1 MQNSYLTNEQPTN
14 TEQTKKLL
22 SSVLSSVGAHQH
34 LSDAQLK
41 LFSLHKKYTTDQFL
55 LNGET
60 SQEQPAIDAQ
70 KVQGTPTLNEQN
82 IPLSLVLESLR
93 EARATS
99 CSQLKAE
106 QSFVNTIFGIKVFDD
121 TIGAALTNGV
131 LALFPTSYIFAGL
144 GFVAT
149 DDLGYRVGGRN
160 YQPLV
165 PGQRSGD
172 INDAVLYVQH
182 ADRRKVFDVGIERIP
197 VTLGNYDKLK
207 TEYYAQFLDEIQ
219 KEIKPYV
226 DDAKIKNQQ
235 LTAQDLEDLTNLK
248 KLLELPS
255 QKSNNSETIGI
266 LSDFLKEKK
275 SQFESNG
282 EIKESDIFFI
292 EKFLSG
298 EMVFNETVTL
308 DSILTKVNMHKSSET
323 FTFTD
328 QQMAR
333 IKYEI
338 LDKKH
343 NENPTEKSKQ
353 ETLNALENAESI
365 AKTRQENFLTA
376 LQSLSFN
383 ECKNSTDFYKKL
395 HLQDSLKIYKDL
407 FNECEHWAS
416 HYPECKDQLKT
427 FLEAVAKNKKQ
438 TTNYLLTKDR
448 TLQEKAQDV
457 ANFYKSIAILGGIFA
472 GLKKLALEHHFA
484 EWGREAATAVYN
496 TSAGQFIAN
505 SQFAHTAN
513 HLAGAVGGN
522 VSSVASF
529 VVNSAPAHVVTTG
542 VNAVAHSPLV
552 IGVTKGVAGLAGFIK
567 SIPILPVVA
576 AGVGGF
582 LATGVYLRGMDYPEP
597 NNINPAPPAPLITNG
612 GVESVSSGLHTRN

>member
-1 MQNSYLTNEQPTN
+1 MHIN
-14 TEQTKKLL
+14 TLVIKLL
-22 SSVLSSVGAHQH
+22 SL
-34 LSDAQLK
+34 LK
-41 LFSLHKKYTTDQFL
+41 NYTTGPLILD
-55 LNGET
+55 
-60 SQEQPAIDAQ
+60 EQKI
-70 KVQGTPTLNEQN
+70 
-82 IPLSLVLESLR
+82 SLVLESLR

-106 QSFVNTIFGIKVFDD
+106 KSFVKTIFGIKVFDD

-131 LALFPTSYIFAGL
+131 LAAFPTSYIFAGL

-149 DDLGYRVGGRN
+149 DDLGYRLGYRVAGRN

-182 ADRRKVFDVGIERIP
+182 ADRSMVFDVGIERIP
-197 VTLGNYDKLK
+197 VTLGDYDKLK
-207 TEYYAQFLDEIQ
+207 TEYYAQFLDKIQ
-219 KEIKPYV
+219 EKIEPYV
-226 DDAKIKNQQ
+226 VAKTENQQ

-255 QKSNNSETIGI
+255 QKSNNIATIEKLQKFLNKKESE
-266 LSDFLKEKK
+266 FQEKFQ
-275 SQFESNG
+275 SENT
-282 EIKESDIFFI
+282 IKESDIFFI

-298 EMVFNETVTL
+298 EMVFNDKVTL
-308 DSILTKVNMHKSSET
+308 DSILTKVNGHETLTKVDEYKSSET

-343 NENPTEKSKQ
+343 NENRTEKSKQ
-353 ETLNALENAESI
+353 ETLNALKNAESI
-365 AKTRQENFLTA
+365 AKKRQENFLTE
-376 LQSLSFN
+376 LQLLSFD

-395 HLQDSLKIYKDL
+395 GSQDSLQNYKDL

-416 HYPECKDQLKT
+416 HHPKCNDNLKT
-427 FLEAVAKNKKQ
+427 FLEAVAENKKQ

-448 TLQEKAQDV
+448 TLQEKGLDV
-457 ANFYKSIAILGGIFA
+457 LNFCKSIASLGGIFV
-472 GLKKLALEHHFA
+472 GLKKLALEHRFA
-484 EWGREAATAVYN
+484 EWGREAATLLYN
-496 TSAGQFIAN
+496 TNAGQFIAN
-505 SQFAHTAN
+505 SPFAHNAN

-522 VSSVASF
+522 VSSVAGA
-529 VVNSAPAHVVTTG
+529 VVSSAPAHAVTTG
-542 VNAVAHSPLV
+542 VNAVANSPLV
-552 IGVTKGVAGLAGFIK
+552 IAATKAVVGLAGFIK

-582 LATGVYLRGMDYPEP
+582 LATGVYLRGMDYPEL
-597 NNINPAPPAPLITNG
+597 NNINLAPPAPSITNG
-612 GVESVSSGLHTRN
+612 EGEPVSSGLHKIN